1 MPCWQQDSLLSTG
14 PGIYPQVYHRGA
26 WLFQISQKE
35 RLFHLLY
42 QPSPI
47 GDNLTVWSPF
57 LHPCKMAFLSP
68 SVWARSEYIWKLN
81 WEESLLI
88 CFENCYGVPCSNRQ
102 SRNRM
107 MKTFIIVNVKPICK
121 RVSCTKSVP
130 CPLRNKFYKILYKI
144 IGKIVSLNKFYR
156 SYSWCPFFT
165 SYFHVLR
172 FYSVS

>member
-68 SVWARSEYIWKLN
+68 F
-81 WEESLLI
+81 SLGKKWIYLETQLRGEFTI

-130 CPLRNKFYKILYKI
+130 CPLRNKFYKFYTKSLEKLSLWTSFTDL
-144 IGKIVSLNKFYR
+144 IVGA
-156 SYSWCPFFT
+156 PF
-165 SYFHVLR
+165 L
-172 FYSVS
+172 